1 MNTRERD
8 RVIDIMK
15 GLGIILMIYGHTH
28 YIPLIGKWLY
38 TFHMPLFF
46 FLSGCFY
53 SSNFNIKRNCQRI
66 ILPYFSFAIIM
77 CVVTLFV
84 STILAIWNHINAT
97 DVVVDKL
104 NDFKSNIIQALY
116 GDETSLFFK
125 TLWFLP
131 ILFIVQF
138 AYWGIQKISGKGIH
152 FVCALMLCAS
162 LFLYYKNINLPYFV
176 DTVLLT
182 LPYYHCG
189 SVFYQ
194 NKCRIEKMG
203 VHVAFSLI
211 LIPLLIAALAMY
223 NVDYKYNIVPWY
235 NHILSLMT
243 IVGGYVIL
251 NKAQLKASFIEKI
264 GKNSIFYL
272 GLHRSFFLLF
282 LPVLSRLSIGAYLQS
297 FILCILTTLSI
308 YFLINCMGEKKKMLL
323 GNIK

>member
-1 MNTRERD
+1 MRQFSEQEIVRRE
-8 RVIDIMK
+8 
-15 GLGIILMIYGHTH
+15 
-28 YIPLIGKWLY
+28 
-38 TFHMPLFF
+38 
-46 FLSGCFY
+46 
-53 SSNFNIKRNCQRI
+53 
-66 ILPYFSFAIIM
+66 
-77 CVVTLFV
+77 
-84 STILAIWNHINAT
+84 
-97 DVVVDKL
+97 KL
-104 NDFKSNIIQALY
+104 NEIAKVCNPYPERYEITHSLKEASTLP
-116 GDETSLFFK
+116 DETKGVRVAGRIVFMRKMGKLSFVRLRDIEGDLQISIKIDLVGEEKYQFFK

>member
-1 MNTRERD
+1 MAIHISYAI
-8 RVIDIMK
+8 V
-15 GLGIILMIYGHTH
+15 
-28 YIPLIGKWLY
+28 
-38 TFHMPLFF
+38 F
-46 FLSGCFY
+46 FLSGCFF
-53 SSNFNIKRNCQRI
+53 SGNFNFKRNCQRI

-77 CVVTLFV
+77 CIVTLFV
-84 STILAIWNHINAT
+84 SIILAIWNHINAT

-138 AYWGIQKISGKGIH
+138 VYWIIQKICGKGIH

-162 LFLYYKNINLPYFV
+162 MFLFYKNINLPYFI

-189 SVFYQ
+189 LVFYQ
-194 NKCRIEKMG
+194 NKLRIEKMS

-211 LIPLLIAALAMY
+211 LIPLLIAALVMY

-251 NKAQLKASFIEKI
+251 NKTQFKASFIEKI
-264 GKNSIFYL
+264 GKNSIFYF